1 MYMSKPYEDRVQ
13 VVLTDNGLGIENGKQ
28 ASQVT
33 QQINADIMR
42 GKSISPTIPAC
53 REINIKSLLKR

>member
-13 VVLTDNGLGIENGKQ
+13 VVLTDTGLGIENGKQ

-42 GKSISPTIPAC
+42 GKSISPE
-53 REINIKSLLKR
+53 R